1 MNNFIKELGKL
12 LLFFIM
18 RYHYEPPKRYFAN
31 YGKLH
36 ICNHPVYSRC
46 TLYFERGVGLAVVQ
60 QRFNPDTKSTYW
72 SEIDPWLNDA
82 LYFNDGFRDYF
93 YTHSA
98 KSNDGIFPTVPIRKL
113 MWALRM
119 KPLPK
124 ERWET
129 TFDRN
134 FL

>member
-1 MNNFIKELGKL
+1 M
-12 LLFFIM
+12 
-18 RYHYEPPKRYFAN
+18 
-31 YGKLH
+31 
-36 ICNHPVYSRC
+36 
-46 TLYFERGVGLAVVQ
+46 AVVQ

-82 LYFNDGFRDYF
+82 LYFNDGFCDYF
-93 YTHSA
+93 YTHAA

-129 TFDRN
+129 TFDRH